1 MIITIGVDVSKSFL
15 DVADS
20 LSNSVSRFENSD
32 AGVAALLD
40 TYSDHPLTDLRI
52 VMESTGHYQHRLLYA
67 ASDRSIKAYVVN
79 PYRVRQFAHASGKR
93 AKTDRIDARIICAF
107 GHTMDLNAMFKRSP
121 EELMLADLLKIRT
134 CLKTQLTHLSNHRST
149 YSNDFPKAF
158 LDPCM
163 DHIQRT
169 LADLEMKIRQLI
181 ASEPTL
187 KERFTLLTSAP
198 GIGDVCAWTL
208 IAFLP
213 ELGQVSR
220 AEIAALVGVAPWV
233 KESGNCKGR
242 SMISG
247 GRKVIRNTLYMG
259 VMGSICHKRS
269 KWYLYHQRFLN
280 SGKPFKVSVIA
291 CLRKLLTHLNC
302 MIRENQMWHD

>member
-1 MIITIGVDVSKSFL
+1 MTITIGVDVSKSFL

-20 LSNSVSRFENSD
+20 LSKSVRRFDNSD
-32 AGVAALLD
+32 SGVAALLD
-40 TYSDHPLTDLRI
+40 AYSVHSLKDLRI
-52 VMESTGHYQHRLLYA
+52 VMESTGHYQYRLQHA
-67 ASDRSIKAYVVN
+67 ATERNIIGYVVN
-79 PYRVRQFAHASGKR
+79 PYRVRQFALASGKR
-93 AKTDRIDARIICAF
+93 AKTDRIDAHIICSF
-107 GHTMDLNAMFKRSP
+107 GQTMDLKSMFKRSAA
-121 EELMLADLLKIRT
+121 EMMLGDFLKTRT
-134 CLKTQLTHLSNHRST
+134 CLKTQLTTLSNHRST
-149 YSNDFPKAF
+149 YSSDIPNAF
-158 LDPCM
+158 LDPCI
-163 DHIQRT
+163 DHIKLT
-169 LADLEMKIRQLI
+169 ICDLETQIRQLI
-181 ASEPTL
+181 ASESDL

-198 GIGDVCAWTL
+198 AIGEVCAWTL

-213 ELGQVSR
+213 ELGHVSR
-220 AEIAALVGVAPWV
+220 SEIAALVGVAPWV

-247 GRKVIRNTLYMG
+247 GRKVIRDTLYMG

-302 MIRENQMWHD
+302 MIRDNQMWHD